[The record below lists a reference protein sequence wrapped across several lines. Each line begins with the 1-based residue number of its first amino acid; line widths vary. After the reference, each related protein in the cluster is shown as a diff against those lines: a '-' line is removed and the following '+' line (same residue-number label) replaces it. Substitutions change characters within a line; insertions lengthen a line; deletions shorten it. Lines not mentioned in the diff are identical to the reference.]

1 MEQNEVDQIVV
12 RCREGSKEAF
22 RWLVREYQSMV
33 FSLTLKMLCDEMDA
47 EDACQDTFVN
57 VWLNLHK
64 YNSEKGK
71 LSTWIYAIASNICLD
86 KLKRRKPQLPMPSD
100 ECTLRAYAT
109 NPSPERQ
116 LMNSEWVSIVRVL
129 AAQLSPKQQLVFTLR
144 VLENVPIEEIE
155 SITNMDAGKIKSNL
169 YVARQQIKQQL
180 IRLGYEQ
187 E

>member
-1 MEQNEVDQIVV
+1 MEQNEVNQIVV
-12 RCREGSKEAF
+12 QCQEGSKESF
-22 RWLVREYQSMV
+22 RRLVREYQSMV
-33 FSLTLKMLCDEMDA
+33 FSLTLKMLCDENDA
-47 EDACQDTFVN
+47 EDACQDTFVS

-71 LSTWIYAIASNICLD
+71 FSTWIYSIASNICLD
-86 KLKRRKPQLPMPSD
+86 KLKRRKPQLPMLSD
-100 ECTLRAYAT
+100 ERAFKAYAT

-129 AAQLSPKQQLVFTLR
+129 AAQLSPKQQLVCTLR

-155 SITNMDAGKIKSNL
+155 SITNMNATKIKSNL